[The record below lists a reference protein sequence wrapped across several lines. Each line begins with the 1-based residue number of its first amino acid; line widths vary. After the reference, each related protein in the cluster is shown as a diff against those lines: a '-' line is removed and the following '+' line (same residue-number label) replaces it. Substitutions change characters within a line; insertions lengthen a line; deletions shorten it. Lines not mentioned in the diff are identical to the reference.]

1 MERCPLRNGLTVACL
16 CLAVTASG
24 CNALGLGKG
33 KDSQTDQPSFYD
45 EFFSEKAE
53 REAISSSGSTD
64 VSAPAKMHR
73 RNRLPGGLSSE
84 AREIERGS
92 FNIY

>member
-1 MERCPLRNGLTVACL
+1 MERCPVRIALTVACL
-16 CLAVTASG
+16 LMALTASG
-24 CNALGLGKG
+24 CNSLGLGKN
-33 KDSQTDQPSFYD
+33 KDSRSDQPTFYD
-45 EFFSEKAE
+45 EFFSGKD
-53 REAISSSGSTD
+53 EADAIASSGSSD
-64 VSAPAKMHR
+64 LAPARMHK

>member
-1 MERCPLRNGLTVACL
+1 MQRCLIRPGVVVVCL
-16 CLAVTASG
+16 VLAASASG
-24 CNALGLGKG
+24 CNALGLGKNKNG
-33 KDSQTDQPSFYD
+33 QSDQPTFYD
-45 EFFSEKAE
+45 EFFSGKD
-53 REAISSSGSTD
+53 EADAIASSSEPDTA
-64 VSAPAKMHR
+64 APARMHR

>member
-1 MERCPLRNGLTVACL
+1 MERCLIRIGLAVACL
-16 CLAVTASG
+16 TLATTAPG
-24 CNALGLGKG
+24 CNSLGLGKG
-33 KDSQTDQPSFYD
+33 KDARSDGSSFYD
-45 EFFSEKAE
+45 EFFSGDDEAE
-53 REAISSSGSTD
+53 ALSSARETD
-64 VSAPAKMHR
+64 AAPSRIHK

>member
-1 MERCPLRNGLTVACL
+1 MQRYPIRLGVVVVCL
-16 CLAVTASG
+16 VLAASASG
-24 CNALGLGKG
+24 CNALGLGKN
-33 KDSQTDQPSFYD
+33 KDRQSDQPTFYD
-45 EFFSEKAE
+45 EFFSGQD
-53 REAISSSGSTD
+53 EADAIASSKETD
-64 VSAPAKMHR
+64 PAAPARMHR

>member
-1 MERCPLRNGLTVACL
+1 MERCPVRIALAAACL
-16 CLAVTASG
+16 CLAAASPG

-33 KDSQTDQPSFYD
+33 KDAQSDQAPFYD
-45 EFFSEKAE
+45 EFFGQDDPP
-53 REAISSSGSTD
+53 ISSSVPED
-64 VSAPAKMHR
+64 EAPTRLFK